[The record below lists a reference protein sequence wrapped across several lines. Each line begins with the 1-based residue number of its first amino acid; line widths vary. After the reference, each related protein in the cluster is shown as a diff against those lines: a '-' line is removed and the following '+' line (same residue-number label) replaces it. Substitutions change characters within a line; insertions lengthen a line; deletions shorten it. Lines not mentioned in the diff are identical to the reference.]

1 MFHTKTKEQTIKELN
16 TNAEFGL
23 TEKETTKRQKKFGK
37 NKLSEAKPPRAI
49 FIFLKQFN
57 NFFIIILLVAAA
69 LSLILKEYFDF
80 IVILTAVGFNLVI
93 GFIQEFKAAKTIYS
107 LKKMV
112 FVTAKVLRE
121 GRIHKILA
129 ENLVPGD
136 IIFVDSG
143 DKIPADARLLESLDF
158 HTKEAILTGEA
169 IPSKKKADK
178 IFPEKTPLADRKNMI
193 YMGTF
198 CLSGKAKAVVTA
210 CGQNSEM
217 GKIASLVVKT
227 KEKQTPL
234 ETKIKNLSLEIAFL
248 AFAAIL
254 LILFGGVIRGIALSE
269 MFLTAIA
276 LAVAVIPEGLLAT
289 VVIVLTLGMRRI
301 LERQALV
308 RELLAAETLGSTTVI
323 CTDKTGTITSGEM
336 RVEQILI
343 ANRVFN
349 NKDFKNTKDSTLTK
363 IFQVGLLCND
373 VYVENDEG
381 KNENQWKFLGDP
393 TEIALFYA
401 AGKAGLKKRN
411 FEKNYKLLDEIP
423 FDSYLKYMAVA
434 QKNLKNGQVEFFVK
448 GSCERILDFSSHFL
462 EKGKIKEFA
471 QFNQKEKF
479 LKLNSQLSQKAYRV
493 LACGY
498 KILEKIPKNLDIK
511 KEATAGLVFLGLVA
525 IRDPVRKSVKEAI
538 KTCKEAGI
546 KIKMITGDHK
556 ATAKAIGREVGI
568 EATENEIL
576 SGEDLDFLPPAELG
590 PKIYQAK
597 IFARV
602 APKHKLQIVEALQEK
617 KEIVAMTGDGVNDTP
632 ALKAANIGIAMGQGS
647 EATQEISNMI
657 LLNNNFKTIEAAV
670 EEGRIIFDNIRKTT
684 LYLLLYTFAKVIL
697 IGGALLFNLPLPLLP
712 VQILWMNI
720 IEDGLPDFALA
731 FEKKEEGIMK
741 EKPKNISEQIL
752 NPVSKIIIF
761 FVGLPTAI
769 LLFAVY
775 FYLVNKGFDE
785 NYLRSLVFLVL
796 SLTSV
801 ITIYSC
807 KNLRASIWHFSV
819 FTNRFLNIAVIISI
833 FLLILAIYLPGLQTI
848 LKTKPLGIFEWLFAF
863 VFAALNILA
872 IEIIK
877 KIFRKNQKPL
887 INNQ

>member
-1 MFHTKTKEQTIKELN
+1 MFHAKTKEQTIKDLN
-16 TNAEFGL
+16 TNAELGL
-23 TEKETTKRQKKFGK
+23 TEKETTKCQKEFGK
-37 NKLSEAKPPRAI
+37 NKLSEAKPPQAI
-49 FIFLKQFN
+49 FIFLKQFS
-57 NFFIIILLVAAA
+57 NFFTIILLVAAA
-69 LSLILKEYFDF
+69 LSLILKEHFDF
-80 IVILTAVGFNLVI
+80 VVILAAVSFNLVI
-93 GFIQEFKAAKTIYS
+93 GFIQEFKAAKTIYG

-112 FVTAKVLRE
+112 FITAKVLRE
-121 GRIHKILA
+121 GRVHKILA
-129 ENLVPGD
+129 EDLVPGD
-136 IIFVDSG
+136 IIFVDAG
-143 DKIPADARLLESLDF
+143 DKVPADARLLESLDL
-158 HTKEAILTGEA
+158 HTREAILTGEA
-169 IPSKKKADK
+169 TPSKKKADK
-178 IFPEKTPLADRKNMI
+178 IFPEKTPLADRENMI

-198 CLSGKAKAVVTA
+198 CLSGKAKATVTA
-210 CGQNSEM
+210 CGPNSEM
-217 GKIASLVVKT
+217 GKIASLALKT

-234 ETKIKNLSLEIAFL
+234 ETKMKSLSLEIAFL
-248 AFAAIL
+248 TFAAIL

-276 LAVAVIPEGLLAT
+276 LAVAVIPEGLLVT

-301 LERQALV
+301 LERKALV

-336 RVEQILI
+336 RVEQILT
-343 ANRVFN
+343 ADRVFN
-349 NKDFKNTKDSTLTK
+349 VKDFKNTKDPALMK

-381 KNENQWKFLGDP
+381 ENENRWKFLGDP
-393 TEIALFYA
+393 TETALFYA
-401 AGKAGLKKRN
+401 AGKADLKKRN

-434 QKNLKNGQVEFFVK
+434 QKNLENGQIEFFVK
-448 GSCERILDFSSHFL
+448 GSCERILDFSSHFF
-462 EKGKIKEFA
+462 EKSEIKEFTR
-471 QFNQKEKF
+471 FNQKEKF
-479 LKLNSQLSQKAYRV
+479 LELNSQLSQKAYRV

-498 KILEKIPKNLDIK
+498 KILGKIPKNLDMK
-511 KEATAGLVFLGLVA
+511 KETTVGLVFLGLVA
-525 IRDPVRKSVKEAI
+525 IRDPVRTSVKEAI
-538 KTCKEAGI
+538 KTCEEAGI
-546 KIKMITGDHK
+546 RVKMITGDHK
-556 ATAKAIGREVGI
+556 ATAKVIGQEVGI
-568 EATENEIL
+568 NAAENEIL

-590 PKIYQAK
+590 SKICQAK

-647 EATQEISNMI
+647 EAARETSNMI

-670 EEGRIIFDNIRKTT
+670 EEGRIIFDNIRKVT

-697 IGGALLFNLPLPLLP
+697 IGGALLFNFALPLLP

-731 FEKKEEGIMK
+731 FEKKEKGIMK

-761 FVGLPTAI
+761 LVGLPAAI

-785 NYLRSLVFLVL
+785 NYLRSLVFITLA
-796 SLTSV
+796 LTSV
-801 ITIYSC
+801 ITVYSC
-807 KNLRASIWHFSV
+807 KSLRTSICHRSV
-819 FTNRFLNIAVIISI
+819 FTNRFLNIAVITSI

-848 LKTKPLGIFEWLFAF
+848 LKTMPLGIFEWLFAF
-863 VFAALNILA
+863 AFAALNILA

-877 KIFRKNQKPL
+877 KIFNKPK
-887 INNQ
+887 IQMSNIK